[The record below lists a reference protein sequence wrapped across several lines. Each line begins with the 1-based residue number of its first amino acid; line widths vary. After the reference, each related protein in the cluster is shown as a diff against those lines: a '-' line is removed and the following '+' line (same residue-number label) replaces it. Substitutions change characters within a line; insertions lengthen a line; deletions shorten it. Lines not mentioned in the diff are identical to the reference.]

1 MRPPGQTGDED
12 KDAAMTDEHNEAELR
27 LRAADPA
34 GPSRPLPPSRVPR
47 AELLETIMTTTTESP
62 APPAAPSRTK
72 WLLVA
77 AAVVVAAAS
86 ATTIALATNSGGGG
100 GTHHP
105 VATVAHLKMPAA
117 AGPGRPGSTCIQL
130 TVDLLR
136 DRQVAFSGT
145 AVDVT
150 DTSVTLNVDH
160 WYKGGTADQVELTN
174 LGGVGPTTEGAITF
188 TAGQRYLVSASDG
201 TVGMCGYSGE
211 YTPAL
216 AQLYD
221 EAFGS

>member
-1 MRPPGQTGDED
+1 
-12 KDAAMTDEHNEAELR
+12 MTDEHNEAELR

-47 AELLETIMTTTTESP
+47 AELLETIMSTTTTESP

-72 WLLVA
+72 WLLAA

-86 ATTIALATNSGGGG
+86 ATTIALATSSGGGG
-100 GTHHP
+100 GSHRP
-105 VATVAHLKMPAA
+105 VASVAHLKMPSS
-117 AGPGRPGSTCIQL
+117 RPGHPGTTCIQL

-136 DRQVAFSGT
+136 DKQLAFSGT
-145 AVDVT
+145 ATDVS
-150 DTSVTLNVDH
+150 DSSVTLNVDH

-174 LGGVGPTTEGAITF
+174 LGGVGPTTEGAVTF

-201 TVGMCGYSGE
+201 TVGICGYSGE

>member
-1 MRPPGQTGDED
+1 
-12 KDAAMTDEHNEAELR
+12 MTDEHNEAELR

-34 GPSRPLPPSRVPR
+34 GPSRPLPTSRIPR

-72 WLLVA
+72 WLLAA

-86 ATTIALATNSGGGG
+86 ATTIALATSSGGGS
-100 GTHHP
+100 HHQ
-105 VATVAHLKMPAA
+105 VASVLHLKMPGAA
-117 AGPGRPGSTCIQL
+117 RPGPGATCIQL

-136 DRQVAFSGT
+136 DKQLAFSGT

-160 WYKGGTADQVELTN
+160 WYKGGNADQVELAN
-174 LGGVGPTTEGAITF
+174 LGGAGPTTEGAITF

-201 TVGMCGYSGE
+201 TVGICGYSGE

-221 EAFGS
+221 QAFGS

>member
-1 MRPPGQTGDED
+1 
-12 KDAAMTDEHNEAELR
+12 MTDEHNEAELR

-34 GPSRPLPPSRVPR
+34 GPSRPLPPSRIPR
-47 AELLETIMTTTTESP
+47 AELLETIMSTATTESP

-72 WLLVA
+72 WLLAA

-86 ATTIALATNSGGGG
+86 ATTIALATSGGGG
-100 GTHHP
+100 GASHHP
-105 VATVAHLKMPAA
+105 VASVLHLKMPAA
-117 AGPGRPGSTCIQL
+117 ARPGLHATCIQL

-136 DRQVAFSGT
+136 DKQLAFSGT
-145 AVDVT
+145 ATDVT
-150 DTSVTLNVDH
+150 DSSVTLNVDH

-174 LGGVGPTTEGAITF
+174 LGGVGPTTEGAVTF

-201 TVGMCGYSGE
+201 IVGMCGYSGG

>member
-1 MRPPGQTGDED
+1 MRRPGQTGDED

-34 GPSRPLPPSRVPR
+34 GPSRPLPPSRVSR

-62 APPAAPSRTK
+62 VPPAAPSRTK
-72 WLLVA
+72 WLLAA

-86 ATTIALATNSGGGG
+86 ATTIALATSGGGG
-100 GTHHP
+100 ASHHQ
-105 VATVAHLKMPAA
+105 VAVAHLKFPAVHPG
-117 AGPGRPGSTCIQL
+117 GPGATCIQL
-130 TVDLLR
+130 TADLLR
-136 DRQVAFSGT
+136 DKQVAFSGT
-145 AVDVT
+145 AVEVT

-160 WYKGGTADQVELTN
+160 WYKGGTADEVVLTN
-174 LGGVGPTTEGAITF
+174 EGGVGPTMEGAITF
-188 TAGQRYLVSASDG
+188 TVDQRYLVSASDG
-201 TVGMCGYSGE
+201 TVGICGYSGE